1 MVSMRPYRPR
11 PREFRKMTAGVA
23 AATIAL
29 AGLTAPQALAQEPG
43 TEPVTGEEIA
53 EGLKEVSFESSE
65 GTEFLPGETI
75 TLTADKV
82 GEDIE
87 IRNAYIEL
95 APGVSTVKWDI
106 QRGVNEEGLPT
117 LTITAPDA
125 PGEQFGERLD
135 YGTYTVH
142 LRTSKWNSYKFD
154 IEFVEE
160 KTPEPVNPIDLSSD
174 IDFKELSSAFR
185 SSSL

>member
-1 MVSMRPYRPR
+1 
-11 PREFRKMTAGVA
+11 MTAGVA

-43 TEPVTGEEIA
+43 TEPVTDEEIA

-75 TLTADKV
+75 TPLTADRV

-95 APGVSTVKWDI
+95 SPGVSTAQWDVK
-106 QRGVNEEGLPT
+106 RGVNEEGLPT

-125 PGEQFGERLD
+125 PEEQYGEPLD

-142 LRTSKWNSYKFD
+142 IRTSNWNSYKFD
-154 IEFVEE
+154 IEFVEK
-160 KTPEPVNPIDLSSD
+160 KTPEPIELSSD

-185 SSSL
+185 GSSL

>member
-1 MVSMRPYRPR
+1 MK
-11 PREFRKMTAGVA
+11 FRKMTAGVA

-43 TEPVTGEEIA
+43 TEPVTDEEIA

-75 TLTADKV
+75 TLTADRV

-87 IRNAYIEL
+87 IRSAYIEL
-95 APGVSTVKWDI
+95 APGFSTVKW
-106 QRGVNEEGLPT
+106 GVKRDVNDAGLPT
-117 LTITAPDA
+117 LTITAPEA
-125 PGEQFGERLD
+125 PENQSGDVLN

-142 LRTSKWNSYKFD
+142 IRTSNWNSYKFD

-160 KTPEPVNPIDLSSD
+160 KTPEPVNPIELSSD
-174 IDFKELSSAFR
+174 IDFKELSSAFQG
-185 SSSL
+185 SSL

>member
-1 MVSMRPYRPR
+1 MK
-11 PREFRKMTAGVA
+11 FRKMTAGVA

-43 TEPVTGEEIA
+43 TEPVTEKELAQGLEEI
-53 EGLKEVSFESSE
+53 SFESSK

-75 TLTADKV
+75 TLIADEV

-95 APGVSTVKWDI
+95 APGVSTTKWDI

-117 LTITAPDA
+117 LTITAPEA
-125 PGEQFGERLD
+125 PENQSGDVLN

-142 LRTSKWNSYKFD
+142 IRTSNWNSYKFD
-154 IEFVEE
+154 IEFVEK
-160 KTPEPVNPIDLSSD
+160 KTPEPIELSSD
-174 IDFKELSSAFR
+174 IDFKELSSAFQG
-185 SSSL
+185 SSL

>member
-1 MVSMRPYRPR
+1 MK
-11 PREFRKMTAGVA
+11 FRKMTAGVA

-29 AGLTAPQALAQEPG
+29 AGLTAPQVLAQEPG
-43 TEPVTGEEIA
+43 TEPVTDEEIA
-53 EGLKEVSFESSE
+53 QGLEEISFESSE
-65 GTEFLPGETI
+65 GTEFLPNETI
-75 TLTADKV
+75 TLTADEV
-82 GEDIE
+82 GEGIK

-95 APGVSTVKWDI
+95 APGVSTTKWDI
-106 QRGVNEEGLPT
+106 DRDVTEEGLPT

-125 PGEQFGERLD
+125 PEEQYGEPLD

-142 LRTSKWNSYKFD
+142 IRTSNWNSYKFD

-174 IDFKELSSAFR
+174 IDFKELSSVFQG
-185 SSSL
+185 SSL

>member
-1 MVSMRPYRPR
+1 MK
-11 PREFRKMTAGVA
+11 FRKMTAGVA

-43 TEPVTGEEIA
+43 TEPVTDEEIA

-75 TLTADKV
+75 TLTADRV

-95 APGVSTVKWDI
+95 SPGVSTAQWDVK
-106 QRGVNEEGLPT
+106 RGVNEEGLPT

-174 IDFKELSSAFR
+174 IDFKELSSAFQG
-185 SSSL
+185 SSL